1 MSDLATLGPEVLAEI
16 KAEAP
21 EALRT
26 IIYRHA
32 GGDIPD
38 ISAVPDKL
46 KFGEADGEVVKITDT
61 VWLVF
66 AHEIPGVKPHAD
78 DWILEGG
85 NEHFV
90 IQASADDPAGILWR
104 VITKG

>member
-26 IIYRHA
+26 ITYRHT
-32 GGDIPD
+32 GGDAVD

-46 KFGEADGEVVKITDT
+46 KFGEADGEVVKITDA

-66 AHEIPGVKPHAD
+66 AHEMPGVVPHAD
-78 DWILEGG
+78 DWIFEGD
-85 NEHFV
+85 NEHLV
-90 IQASADDPAGILWR
+90 VRASADDPAAILCR